1 MTKAAK
7 IRVLLLL
14 LAVFTTLLAL
24 TPPQPAQACPA
35 YEIDWCYQV
44 SNGAGCQW
52 SDCAKYNHCVGAV
65 YNCGYVRVT
74 CCV

>member
-7 IRVLLLL
+7 TRVLLLL

-35 YEIDWCYQV
+35 YEIDSCQQV
-44 SNGAGCQW
+44 SNGAWCQW

-65 YNCGYVRVT
+65 HNCGYVRVT